1 MLDKIHV
8 SEEEM
13 AGERLLCEYVMS
25 LEKILNEKHM
35 TKYAF
40 AKKAGLKPQVVSQVF
55 NGDNAELSTLVKMA
69 QGAGKKLVLKLA

>member
-1 MLDKIHV
+1 
-8 SEEEM
+8 
-13 AGERLLCEYVMS
+13 
-25 LEKILNEKHM
+25 M